1 MGQSVGGECF
11 LPVSCSFLF
20 LWYVSSVCR
29 YFLIPYAG
37 IVYGS
42 MLLAVLAWPSALFH
56 QVWSWWFY
64 SCTKRGKA
72 EGRGLKAYN
81 VDDLQHQTLKEKR
94 AKLASLEKAGAS
106 KDLVK
111 ALAAEAIAAAAA
123 AEGRFK
129 SSPTIATEKTPADAS
144 SGEAPLPIGAGMR
157 AQAGKGRRGAVSLA
171 K

>member
-1 MGQSVGGECF
+1 MSVFSRCFSHLLCFPLCF
-11 LPVSCSFLF
+11 LCR
-20 LWYVSSVCR
+20 CAR

-42 MLLAVLAWPSALFH
+42 MLLAALAWPSALFH
-56 QVWSWWFY
+56 QCWSWWFY
-64 SCTKRGKA
+64 SCTKRGRK

-81 VDDLQHQTLKEKR
+81 VDDLQHQSLREKKE
-94 AKLASLEKAGAS
+94 KLASLEKAGAS

-129 SSPTIATEKTPADAS
+129 SSPTIAAAGPAGVSDAPTS
-144 SGEAPLPIGAGMR
+144 DAAPSLLGAGMR
-157 AQAGKGRRGAVSLA
+157 AQAGKGRRGAVSLHV
-171 K
+171 